1 METETVVLCYPAL
14 DADLQKIRS
23 AFPKARVVN
32 SSQEAIGKD
41 IFEATIF
48 CGHAK
53 QKQIDWDAVVEQ
65 GKLRWIQSSAAGLDH
80 CLAPAVIESEIIVS
94 GCSGLF
100 ANQVSEQTLA
110 LLFSMVRSMPVFAK
124 AQSQKTFER
133 KATDTLHG
141 KTVGIVG
148 FGGNGRRIAAV
159 LQNIAGKILA
169 TDTFPEFED
178 PSYVEVMPPAKQ
190 DYLFANSDVIVV
202 TLPLT
207 VP

>member
-1 METETVVLCYPAL
+1 MPIAKSPSFIALLWPLTVETETVVLCYPAL

-53 QKQIDWDAVVEQ
+53 QKQIDWDAVVEH

-80 CLAPAVIESEIIVS
+80 CLAPAVIESKIIVS

-110 LLFSMVRSMPVFAK
+110 LLFSMVRSCLLYTSPSPRDQRGSRMPSSA
-124 AQSQKTFER
+124 
-133 KATDTLHG
+133 
-141 KTVGIVG
+141 
-148 FGGNGRRIAAV
+148 
-159 LQNIAGKILA
+159 
-169 TDTFPEFED
+169 
-178 PSYVEVMPPAKQ
+178 
-190 DYLFANSDVIVV
+190 
-202 TLPLT
+202 
-207 VP
+207 